1 MVVVMVMVVV
11 VMVVT
16 VMVVVTMIEVMVG
29 VGLMGV
35 WVSGGGTVYPEAN
48 SPPRRSGAGCSL
60 GMKAQ
65 KTFFYFPPSQV
76 KNGCS
81 LVKKD
86 REKFSAL

>member
-1 MVVVMVMVVV
+1 MVMVVV

-65 KTFFYFPPSQV
+65 KTFFYFPPP
-76 KNGCS
+76 K
-81 LVKKD
+81 
-86 REKFSAL
+86 